1 MIAVDRTTRRVVGSF
16 LLAPPR
22 QDTKEYKSKRTLS
35 GDIAQFFLAEESAD
49 QGRYFL

>member
-1 MIAVDRTTRRVVGSF
+1 MAQ
-16 LLAPPR
+16 LLNDFQQQFPDIWAAYT
-22 QDTKEYKSKRTLS
+22 QLTKEYKSKRTLS